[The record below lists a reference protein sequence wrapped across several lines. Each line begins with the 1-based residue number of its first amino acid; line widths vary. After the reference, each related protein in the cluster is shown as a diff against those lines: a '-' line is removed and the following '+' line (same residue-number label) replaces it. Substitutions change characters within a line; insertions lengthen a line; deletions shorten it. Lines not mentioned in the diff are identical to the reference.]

1 MMAEVTLLEAIRQA
15 IDAIMAADE
24 RVLLLG
30 AELDQHGGR
39 FRVAEGLLAKYGPRR
54 VLDLPA
60 APGTLVG
67 VAIGAA
73 LNGML
78 PIVELDFADDI
89 GQVYDQIVQEAAR
102 TRYRSNGSWN
112 VPLVIR
118 VAYGG
123 GVHGGLYHSQSV
135 EALLCHVPGLK
146 VVAPATPGDAKGLL
160 KSSVEDPDPV
170 VFLEHKKCYQLIRG
184 QVPAGDNRILL
195 GTADVKRT
203 GKNMTA
209 IAYGLMLH
217 RCLAAADD
225 LAGSGIDVEVLDLR
239 TLRPLDADTI
249 LASVRKTGKVLIVHE
264 DNLTGGLG
272 GEIAALIGQHAFE
285 YLDAPIVRVCGPDVP
300 AIPYSALLEEAFL
313 PSEARIAAAMR
324 QLAAY

>member
-1 MMAEVTLLEAIRQA
+1 MMVEQTLLEAIRQG
-15 IDAIMAADE
+15 IDEIMAADE

-30 AELDQHGGR
+30 AELGQHGGR
-39 FRVAEGLLAKYGPRR
+39 FRVAEGLLAKFGPQR

-60 APGTLVG
+60 APNTLVG

-73 LNGML
+73 LNGMR
-78 PIVELDFADDI
+78 PIVEIGFADDV
-89 GQVYDQIVQEAAR
+89 GPASDQSVLEAAR
-102 TRYRSNGSWN
+102 MLYRAIGACL
-112 VPLVIR
+112 VRVVIR

-146 VVAPATPGDAKGLL
+146 LVAPATPDDAKGLL
-160 KSSVEDPDPV
+160 TSSVEDPDPV

-184 QVPAGDNRILL
+184 QVPRGDYRIPI

-203 GKNMTA
+203 GNELTA

-225 LAGSGIDVEVLDLR
+225 LAGSGVDVEVLDLR
-239 TLRPLDADTI
+239 TLRPLDVDTI

-300 AIPYSALLEEAFL
+300 AMPYSPALEEAFL